1 MDPNQQVNTTSLYE
15 VLEISKTSSPEEIKK
30 AYRKL
35 ALKYHPDK
43 NPNAGEQFKAINH
56 AYEILGDPKKRSIY
70 DRFGEVGLQLSGTVP
85 DQLLDPNF
93 GKVLGKFFQLCTLIT
108 ILLIIFL
115 SFLSVRVDDKVG
127 WNFSI
132 VFIPI
137 WILDFILLFVIIWGS
152 RIGDDK
158 PSDEEEHEGHE
169 DETTPE
175 QKEEIKKAKAKAKML
190 LVGFL
195 SVYLILFIIFQVL
208 IVLKTDKLSKF
219 SAGIVFIPWFILE
232 AIHSIYNTIN
242 FVSGYLLIKNQQ
254 TNPDPSL
261 PEVPQGYFPYFALFL
276 DVYWFFAIR
285 ITQAILIV
293 LRIDNSITC
302 SWGVVFIPLYL
313 VGLKYIISILF
324 AWKNFRSLPTEQME
338 SAKSVLIVVI
348 IAFAITSLLA
358 YSFIGMLAAKLD
370 HRWIAMAVVFIP
382 IFIVLS
388 FFLLCCGCCMPCL
401 LFGLTN
407 MDEEGLEATANTER
421 IPVSRQITAN
431 GE

>member
-1 MDPNQQVNTTSLYE
+1 
-15 VLEISKTSSPEEIKK
+15 
-30 AYRKL
+30 
-35 ALKYHPDK
+35 
-43 NPNAGEQFKAINH
+43 
-56 AYEILGDPKKRSIY
+56 LGDPKKRSIY

-108 ILLIIFL
+108 VLLIIFL

-127 WNFSI
+127 WNYSI

-137 WILDFILLFVIIWGS
+137 WILDFLLLFVIIWGS

-158 PSDEEEHEGHE
+158 PEDEEEHEGHE

-175 QKEEIKKAKAKAKML
+175 QKEEMKKAKAKAKRL
-190 LVGFL
+190 LIGFL
-195 SVYLILFIIFQVL
+195 SIYLALFIIFQVL
-208 IVLKTDKLSKF
+208 IVLKSDKLSKF

-261 PEVPQGYFPYFALFL
+261 PEVPKGYLPYFALFF
-276 DVYWFFAIR
+276 DAYWFFAIR

-293 LRIDNSITC
+293 LRIDNTITC
-302 SWGVVFIPLYL
+302 SWGIVFIPLYL
-313 VGLKYIISILF
+313 VGLKYIVSILL

-348 IAFAITSLLA
+348 IAFAIASLLA

-388 FFLLCCGCCMPCL
+388 FFLLCCGCCMPCI

-407 MDEEGLEATANTER
+407 MDEEGLEATVNAER
-421 IPVSRQITAN
+421 IPVSRQITEN
-431 GE
+431 GEL